1 MIHRLLA
8 NQYRQLAAR
17 FAEEGVAAEALSCL
31 TTAVTLDPAARTDD
45 VRRLL
50 RSLADLEMEPQRGPA
65 SATVERLVRRKE
77 KLDQMLA
84 RERIIASSV
93 ETVDSFPPRDPSGE
107 SIPDEI
113 LRRLV
118 RLEVRLSAIDGRRY
132 EKAHRKL
139 RILLDELLDDLS
151 LSAEER
157 RGLKEPVGRDQ
168 IDGDDDD
175 GDEDDGDDSD
185 GDFDDYFSVD
195 FGALSVEH
203 ELHNVAND
211 LYQLERYDE
220 AIFCYDLALEINGDL
235 LETYFNRGLAYTR
248 KKRYDTAERDLS
260 KVIDMNPNL
269 AEAWYTRGLIRQYKE
284 EYDEAIDDFEKAL
297 EVDKSYH
304 KAEEQLLAARRKRD
318 ESRTRRRGKSDDA
331 EESEGRIRD
340 FSPYLTKPDCTLAD
354 VGGHREVK
362 RRLRT
367 IAAYL
372 KGDPVLG
379 EWGAELPRGVLLC
392 GRPGV
397 GKTHLARCLAGEA
410 QCPFYAPPTSVFE
423 DMWAG
428 NMQKNLRRLW
438 EQASQHS
445 RAIIFLDEFDS
456 LGSRRT
462 SAKDPDSW
470 YNRMVGCI
478 LELMDNLVQRG
489 ERLVVIAATNRKANI
504 DAAFLRPGRFT
515 YVIEVDSP
523 SARELAE
530 IWLIHLEAAASR
542 AARVDFL
549 VDPVLE
555 AVLADR
561 QDWLDKAFRFPEN
574 DRTGIVRL
582 ARLSEDKDLVGDDV
596 REVIRRTIDERVMAA
611 VECGLDLG
619 PITPDDLYRQLED
632 YDSGLSGDEDD
643 D

>member
-8 NQYRQLAAR
+8 DQYRQLAAR
-17 FAEEGVAAEALSCL
+17 FAEEGLAAEALSCL
-31 TTAVTLDPAARTDD
+31 TTAVRLDPAAQTEN

-50 RSLADLEMEPQRGPA
+50 RSLADLEIVPHKGPA
-65 SATVERLVRRKE
+65 SPTIQRLLRRKE

-84 RERIIASSV
+84 RERIIASSI
-93 ETVDSFPPRDPSGE
+93 ETADPGPARDPSDE
-107 SIPDEI
+107 SIPDEL
-113 LRRLV
+113 LRRLT
-118 RLEVRLSAIDGRRY
+118 RLEVRLSGIDGRRY
-132 EKAHRKL
+132 EKVHRKL
-139 RILLDELLDDLS
+139 RILLDELVDEQS
-151 LSAEER
+151 PEGAPRVEAPAG
-157 RGLKEPVGRDQ
+157 RGQVG
-168 IDGDDDD
+168 G
-175 GDEDDGDDSD
+175 GE
-185 GDFDDYFSVD
+185 GDFDDSFSVD

-220 AIFCYDLALEINGDL
+220 AIFCYDLALEINEGL

-297 EVDKSYH
+297 EVDKGYH
-304 KAEEQLLAARRKRD
+304 KAEEQLLVARRKRD
-318 ESRTRRRGKSDDA
+318 ESRTRRRGKSDDSD
-331 EESEGRIRD
+331 ESEGRIRD
-340 FSPYLTKPDCTLAD
+340 FSPHLTKPDCTLAD

-372 KGDPVLG
+372 KGDPVLS

-428 NMQKNLRRLW
+428 NMQKNLRKLW
-438 EQASQHS
+438 EQASQHP

-478 LELMDNLVQRG
+478 LELMDNLARRS

-523 SARELAE
+523 TVRELAE

-542 AARVDFL
+542 ATRVDFL
-549 VDPVLE
+549 VDPLLE

-561 QDWLDKAFRFPEN
+561 RVWVDKAFRFPDN
-574 DRTGIVRL
+574 DPSGVVRL

-596 REVIRRTIDERVMAA
+596 REVVRRTIDERVMAA
-611 VECGLDLG
+611 IECGLDLG

-632 YDSGLSGDEDD
+632 YESGLRDDEEDD
-643 D
+643 